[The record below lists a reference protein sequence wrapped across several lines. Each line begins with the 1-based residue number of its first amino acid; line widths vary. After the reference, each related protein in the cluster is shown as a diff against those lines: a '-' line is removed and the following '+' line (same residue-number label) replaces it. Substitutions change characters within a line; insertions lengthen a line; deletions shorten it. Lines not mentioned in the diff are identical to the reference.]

1 MPLQPKSRRRLA
13 FLAGFAAYFAALW
26 LLWPT
31 IWIYPFKIFVV
42 FLHELSHA
50 FAGIAT
56 GGTVQRI
63 TLDPAQGGA
72 TYVNGGNAFLM
83 LSAGYLGSL
92 LWGLAL
98 LLVARTRPAVARH
111 VVFALGLLLLAT
123 SVLFVRNW
131 FGFLFGLLFGFALL
145 FAARKLPAGGIIV
158 LLTALGL
165 TSALYALFDIRDDI
179 LSRPDAKSD
188 AFMLME
194 MTGVNTLVWGFLWT
208 GIALVVC
215 FLVGRRI
222 YRSA

>member
-1 MPLQPKSRRRLA
+1 MHLQARSRRRLA

-50 FAGIAT
+50 AAGIAT

-63 TLDPAQGGA
+63 TLDAAQGGA

-92 LWGLAL
+92 LWGLLL
-98 LLVARTRPAVARH
+98 LLVARTRPSVARH
-111 VVFALGLLLLAT
+111 AVFGLGILLLAT

-131 FGFLFGLLFGFALL
+131 FGFVFGMLFGLGLL
-145 FAARKLPAGGIIV
+145 LAARKLPAGGIVV

-179 LSRPDAKSD
+179 LSRPTVKSD

-194 MTGVNTLVWGFLWT
+194 MTGVHTLVWGFLWA
-208 GIALVVC
+208 GIALTVC
-215 FLVGRRI
+215 FFVGRRI
-222 YRSA
+222 YRAA

>member
-1 MPLQPKSRRRLA
+1 MQARTRRRLA
-13 FLAGFAAYFAALW
+13 FMAGFAVYFTALW

-50 FAGIAT
+50 FAGIVT
-56 GGTVQRI
+56 GGTIQRI

-111 VVFALGLLLLAT
+111 VVFGLGLLLLVT

-131 FGFLFGLLFGFALL
+131 FGFGFGLLFGFALL

-179 LSRPDAKSD
+179 LSRPGAKSD

-194 MTGVNTLVWGFLWT
+194 MTGVNTLVWGFLWA

>member
-1 MPLQPKSRRRLA
+1 MQLQARTRRRLA
-13 FLAGFAAYFAALW
+13 FMAGFAVYFTALW

-31 IWIYPFKIFVV
+31 VWIYPFKIFVV

-50 FAGIAT
+50 VAGIAT

-111 VVFALGLLLLAT
+111 VVFGLGVLLLIT
-123 SVLFVRNW
+123 SVLFIRNW
-131 FGFLFGLLFGFALL
+131 FGFGFGLLFGVSLL
-145 FAARKLPAGGIIV
+145 VAARKLPAGGIIV

-165 TSALYALFDIRDDI
+165 TSALYALFDIRSDI
-179 LSRPDAKSD
+179 LDRPSAKSD

-194 MTGVNTLVWGFLWT
+194 MTGVHTLVWGFLWA
-208 GIALVVC
+208 GIALAVC

-222 YRSA
+222 YKSA